1 MLMKIREISNIYS
14 ALPQCGAFLKAV
26 NDESVKHLFLKGM
39 VASSA
44 PVFFAAAASRTENGK
59 KGAQKPLT
67 AVFILQDND
76 EAGYFYHDLT
86 QILGTDNVLFFPSSY
101 RRAVKYGQR
110 DAANEIL
117 RTETLS
123 RLSAAHTAG
132 KGKDNPSFLYVVSC
146 PEALSELVV
155 SKRNLDERTISI
167 GVGDIVNLTDLGRK
181 MRNLGFEEVDYVYEP
196 GQFAM
201 RGSIVDVY
209 SYSSELP
216 FRIDFFGDEV
226 DTIRT
231 FEVADQLSK
240 DSKETVQIV
249 PELAQSVTDK
259 QPFTAMLPE
268 DALLVFKD
276 RLYLCSAIEQ
286 IYDNGFSKQAFTER
300 LEGATE
306 MEQEQIMREMR
317 KENNLVSGVEFR
329 KAISGFR
336 FVEMGAH
343 PSGTPQTTITFNISP
358 QPLFHKN
365 FELLAQTL
373 EDFLLQG
380 YRLYILADSEKQ
392 TRRLKE
398 IFESDELRAVRNA
411 RHQKSPNSEALSIA
425 DNITFT
431 PVDHTLHEGFADADL
446 RLCFFTDHQIFDRF
460 HKYNLKSDAARTG
473 KMALT
478 MKELQE
484 MEPGDFIV
492 HVDFGIGKFGGLLR
506 VPVGDS
512 YQEAI
517 RIYYQHG
524 DIVDVSIHSL
534 YKISKYRRADTGEP
548 PRLSALGTGA
558 WDRLKE
564 HTKKRIKDIAR
575 DLIKL
580 YSKRRHEK
588 GFSFSADSYL
598 QHELEA
604 SFLYEDTPDQS
615 KATQDVKHDMESNR
629 PMDRLVCGDVGF
641 GKTEVAIRAAFK
653 AATDGKQVAV
663 LVPTTVLAFQHYKT
677 FLSRLKEMPVRVDY
691 LSRART
697 AKQTREVLADLKEGK
712 IDILIGTHKLIGKS
726 VEWHDLGLLIIDE
739 EQKFGVAT
747 KEKLRKLKTNVD
759 TLTMSATPIPRTL
772 QFSLMGARDMSIIRT
787 PPPNRYPVQTELG
800 VYGHEIIADA
810 INFEMSRNGQVYFVN
825 DRISNLPEIA
835 ALIHKYVPDARV
847 AIGHGQMNPEELEK
861 ILIGFMD
868 YDYDVLLSTSI
879 VENGIDISNAN
890 TIIINDAHRFG
901 LSDLHQMR
909 GRVGRSNRKAFCYLL
924 APPKSVLTPEARRRL
939 EALENFS
946 ELGSGFNLA
955 MQDLDIRGAGNLL
968 GAEQSGFMEDLGY
981 ETYQKILNQAVTEL
995 KNEEFQDIYAEEI
1008 AQGKEISGDEFVEDC
1023 ALESDLEM
1031 YFPETYVPGSA
1042 ERMFLYRELD
1052 NISDDD
1058 QLDAYRK
1065 RLEDRFGKMPKEGEQ
1080 LLLVVPLRRIG
1091 KKLGCEKIIL
1101 KQGRMQMQFVSNPE
1115 SAYYKS
1121 QAFGRALNYISSH
1134 TRRCNLK
1141 EARGHRFMIVTGI
1154 TSVGDALEV
1163 LKEIDNM

>member
-1 MLMKIREISNIYS
+1 MLMEIREISNIYS

-44 PVFFAAAASRTENGK
+44 PVFFAAAASRTDNGK
-59 KGAQKPLT
+59 KRAQKPLT

-123 RLSAAHTAG
+123 RLSAAHTDRKG
-132 KGKDNPSFLYVVSC
+132 KGNPGFLYVVTC

-181 MRNLGFEEVDYVYEP
+181 MRSLGFEEVDYVYEP

-249 PELAQSVTDK
+249 PELAQTVTDK

-411 RHQKSPNSEALSIA
+411 RHQKSPNSEALSVA